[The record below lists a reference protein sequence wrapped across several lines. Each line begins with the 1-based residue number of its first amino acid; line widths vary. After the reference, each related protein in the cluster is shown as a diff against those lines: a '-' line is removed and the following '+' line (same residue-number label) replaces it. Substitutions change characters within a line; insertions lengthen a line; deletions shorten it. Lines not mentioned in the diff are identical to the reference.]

1 MLQPPLDRDNYP
13 WHLRRYDL
21 ELYKRPHST
30 FGREPVTIHLAGQ
43 KLKHEK
49 LEALRKDYETWR
61 SKVVVQD
68 TNQYFHRCLM
78 ETELKDSGQKSS
90 NQIEKLKGLLKNQ
103 PSKHSLRK
111 SGLALEE
118 IPPLN
123 VVLNPSVDTRARES
137 GFSILPAVE
146 GEGKEFNK
154 GYKPGPFAEHS
165 WVLERNKIPAYD
177 YEHTKFAEFKG
188 KDFK

>member
-13 WHLRRYDL
+13 WHLRKYDL
-21 ELYKRPHST
+21 ELYKRPYST

-61 SKVVVQD
+61 SKIVVQD